1 MAVVAP
7 FQLGRRG
14 VVQDVDLAVTVENLF
29 VQPQRPA
36 VVRDHGIETAQTL
49 PCVADAVPGRGLTAA
64 VPGLLHHGR
73 CVLADSD
80 RLPVLAEPAGRW
92 RSHRDTQGVSVDAIQ
107 QVKGGDERH
116 EPLIETG
123 VVDVRLES
131 LEKRRLFLWPAPPDS
146 SRAVRGR
153 RNRWS
158 GTV

>member
-1 MAVVAP
+1 MGLHTPHTYESKPWSWLVLGRPVLFHYPTLPGVVVVAP

-49 PCVADAVPGRGLTAA
+49 PCVADPVPGRGLTAA

-107 QVKGGDERH
+107 QVEGA
-116 EPLIETG
+116 TS
-123 VVDVRLES
+123 VT
-131 LEKRRLFLWPAPPDS
+131 
-146 SRAVRGR
+146 SR
-153 RNRWS
+153 
-158 GTV
+158 